1 MTLRFWL
8 TAAALACAAAAQQQS
23 TVVPSIPQ
31 PAAEAKTG
39 PAQLEGVVLNDSTGQ
54 PLRRAHVTLHPL
66 EAGLSATGTDADD
79 QGHFVLRDIPTGL
92 YALAAER
99 DGFLTSVAP
108 LSGGL
113 RMPSSFH
120 LAPGDKLADLTF
132 RLRPW
137 AVMAGRVRYSDGE
150 LGVGVRIELYR
161 TEHIRGRSAYNLAA
175 SAMTNDRGEF
185 RLYGLAPGAY
195 LIASVYDPPPTPNY
209 REQPM
214 TDSQGREL
222 PAMGYTTTFFPN
234 TELMSQA
241 VPVRLEYGQEL
252 AGLDLTLRLARKVE
266 IRGHV
271 ISAITGRPLPGA
283 AITLERVDQTGE
295 ATMPTNSRPSFDRDN
310 NFLIPGVSPGSYRL
324 SVRAAADSGVVLA
337 GHALLVTG
345 NEDIDN
351 LEVVAAPLESWPGR
365 IVTEG
370 PGTLPP
376 GVAPRV
382 TLEPRSMSAAVCIA
396 TAAPDPAAALGTTQG
411 TAPGTT
417 ALGFKCD
424 VQRDES
430 YDVFADNLPD
440 DYYLSAVRTG
450 GVDVKGFGL
459 PGSIASA
466 VAFDVVL
473 DSRGGRVSGAVA
485 GPDGV
490 LWGGAT
496 LMLIPDP
503 PQRRVQDYRAASA
516 DANGRFLFRGVAPG
530 SYTLV
535 AWLDQ
540 TPCDVYDPGG
550 LDRCRDAGAS
560 VTVGSGAEQ
569 NLLLTVRVLP

>member
-8 TAAALACAAAAQQQS
+8 TSAVLACCVAAQPQA
-23 TVVPSIPQ
+23 TVAPSIPE
-31 PAAEAKTG
+31 AVAEAKTG
-39 PAQLEGVVLNDSTGQ
+39 PAQLEGLVLNDSTGQ

-79 QGHFVLRDIPTGL
+79 QGHFALRDIAAGL
-92 YALAAER
+92 YALSAER

-108 LSGGL
+108 LRGGL

-120 LAPGDKLADLTF
+120 LAPGDKLGDLTF

-137 AVMAGRVRYSDGE
+137 AVMGGRVRYDDGE
-150 LGVGVRIELYR
+150 FGIGVRVELYR

-185 RLYGLAPGAY
+185 RIYGLAPGAY
-195 LIASVYDPPPTPNY
+195 LIACVYDPPPTPNY

-214 TDSQGREL
+214 TDAQGREL
-222 PAMGYTTTFFPN
+222 PAMGYTTTFFPD

-241 VPVRLEYGQEL
+241 VPVRLDYGQEL
-252 AGLDLTLRLARKVE
+252 TGLDLSLRLTRKVE
-266 IRGHV
+266 MSGHIV
-271 ISAITGRPLPGA
+271 NAVTGRVLPDA
-283 AITLERVDQTGE
+283 SITLERVDQTGE
-295 ATMPTNSRPSFDRDN
+295 GTMPTNARPSFDRDN
-310 NFLIPGVSPGSYRL
+310 NFQITGVSPGSYRL
-324 SVRAAADSGVVLA
+324 SAQTAGDSGAALA
-337 GHALLVTG
+337 GHTLLVTG
-345 NEDIDN
+345 NEDVDN
-351 LEVVAAPLESWPGR
+351 IEVVASPLESWAGR

-370 PGTLPP
+370 PGTLAHDA
-376 GVAPRV
+376 APRI
-382 TLEPRSMSAAVCIA
+382 TLEPRNMGAAVCVA
-396 TAAPDPAAALGTTQG
+396 TAAPDPETSV
-411 TAPGTT
+411 
-417 ALGFKCD
+417 LGFKCD
-424 VQRDES
+424 VRRDET
-430 YDVFADNLPD
+430 YDVFADNLPE

-459 PGSIASA
+459 PGGVATRA
-466 VAFDVVL
+466 AFDVVL

-485 GPDGV
+485 GTDGAP
-490 LWGGAT
+490 WGSAS

-503 PQRRVQDYRAASA
+503 PQSRVQDYRSASA

-530 SYTLV
+530 SYILI

-560 VTVGSGAEQ
+560 VTVSIGAEQ
-569 NLLLTVRVLP
+569 SVLLTVHAPR